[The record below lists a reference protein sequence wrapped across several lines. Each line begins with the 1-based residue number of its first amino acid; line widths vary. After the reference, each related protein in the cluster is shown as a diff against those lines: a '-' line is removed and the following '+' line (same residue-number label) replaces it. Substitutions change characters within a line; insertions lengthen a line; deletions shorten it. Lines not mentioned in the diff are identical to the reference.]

1 MGAKN
6 LMTAIDNIVDIIP
19 QKPPF
24 VMVDKL
30 LAFSETTTTTG
41 FIIKDDNIFVKNGI
55 FREPGLVENIAQ
67 TAAARAGYVSK
78 TENKPVLVG
87 YIGAVNNLQVF
98 ALPKT
103 GDELIT
109 EITIENQIFD
119 VTLISGKISC
129 NGQLV
134 AQCKMKIF
142 INQIKNS

>member
-1 MGAKN
+1 
-6 LMTAIDNIVDIIP
+6 MTAIENITDLIP

-30 LAFSETTTTTG
+30 LNFSDATTSTS
-41 FIIKDDNIFVKNGI
+41 FNIKADNIFVENGV
-55 FREPGLVENIAQ
+55 FREPGLIENIAQ
-67 TAAARAGYVSK
+67 TAAARAGYISK

-87 YIGAVNNLQVF
+87 YIGAVNNLRIF
-98 ALPKT
+98 SLPKT

-109 EITIENQIFD
+109 EITIDNQIFD

-129 NGQLV
+129 NNELI

-142 INQIKNS
+142 INQNKNF

>member
-1 MGAKN
+1 MITIENIEN
-6 LMTAIDNIVDIIP
+6 LIP

-30 LAFSETTTTTG
+30 LNFSDTTLTTG
-41 FIIKDDNIFVKNGI
+41 FTIKADNIFVEHGQFK
-55 FREPGLVENIAQ
+55 EPGLVENIAQ
-67 TAAARAGYVSK
+67 TAAARAGYVSV

-87 YIGAVNNLQVF
+87 YIGAINNLQIF
-98 ALPKT
+98 MLPKT
-103 GDELIT
+103 GDELCT

-129 NGQLV
+129 NNELI

-142 INQIKNS
+142 INQTKTS

>member
-1 MGAKN
+1 
-6 LMTAIDNIVDIIP
+6 MTAIENITDLIP

-30 LAFSETTTTTG
+30 LNFSDENISTS
-41 FIIKDDNIFVKNGI
+41 FNIKDDNIFVENGV
-55 FREPGLVENIAQ
+55 FREPGLIENIAQ
-67 TAAARAGYVSK
+67 TAAARAGYIAK

-87 YIGAVNNLQVF
+87 YIGAVNNLEIF
-98 ALPKT
+98 SLPKI

-119 VTLISGKISC
+119 VTLIFGKISC
-129 NGQLV
+129 NNELI

-142 INQIKNS
+142 INHPDRNRDKNP